1 MPRSMGSNPDEETA
15 FSFVASLERF
25 LLRELSS
32 LRLEVEAYSDDALL
46 WVTPP
51 GLPNSGGTLTLHLS
65 GNLRH
70 YIGARLGGDG
80 YVRDRDA
87 EFSTRDLTRRELLEG
102 IADAQ
107 HAIRSTFAMLT
118 EEQLSAPYPE
128 TLRGTTLET
137 GELLLQLAVHL
148 GYHLGQISYHRR
160 LVTGNS
166 AGVGTLDPAKLAT
179 VGPTTAP

>member
-1 MPRSMGSNPDEETA
+1 MA
-15 FSFVASLERF
+15 FSLVTSLERF
-25 LLRELSS
+25 LLRELAS
-32 LRLEVEAYSDDALL
+32 LRREVEAYPDDALL
-46 WVTPP
+46 WVIPP
-51 GLPNSGGTLTLHLS
+51 GLPNSGGTLTLHLN

-87 EFSTRDLTRRELLEG
+87 EFSTRDLSRRELLEG
-102 IADAQ
+102 IAAAE
-107 HAIRSTFAMLT
+107 HAIRSTFSTLT

-128 TLRGTTLET
+128 TLRGATLET

-148 GYHLGQISYHRR
+148 GYHIGQISYHRR

-166 AGVGTLDPAKLAT
+166 AGVGALDPGKLAT
-179 VGPTTAP
+179 IAPRSVPG